1 MLVHGDRRGRR
12 LHAHAVGEHR
22 VSAALR
28 EIVDADGQ
36 VATVGPREL
45 LEARHV
51 VFARTAPVHR
61 EDEHS
66 GLLNH
71 YSTSVAT
78 RCPPVK
84 LTVTGGLRH
93 HSCGLPDTQALVLC
107 KAIPAQD
114 ERLFAFDSPRETHL
128 IDERAGIQSDTRA
141 STPLLFSGAIRGDAR
156 GTTVSHCASGGSAGA
171 PESQMAQ
178 RYPTSAR
185 RFRRL
190 RATVLENTFQV
201 ALTVAL
207 CREAEPTLLHL
218 VIPAGASVGSK
229 YVSLGTTIVAF
240 KDGDDFDVRLT
251 VNGEGAAK
259 ISVMLE

>member
-1 MLVHGDRRGRR
+1 
-12 LHAHAVGEHR
+12 
-22 VSAALR
+22 
-28 EIVDADGQ
+28 
-36 VATVGPREL
+36 
-45 LEARHV
+45 
-51 VFARTAPVHR
+51 
-61 EDEHS
+61 
-66 GLLNH
+66 
-71 YSTSVAT
+71 
-78 RCPPVK
+78 
-84 LTVTGGLRH
+84 
-93 HSCGLPDTQALVLC
+93 
-107 KAIPAQD
+107 
-114 ERLFAFDSPRETHL
+114 
-128 IDERAGIQSDTRA
+128 
-141 STPLLFSGAIRGDAR
+141 
-156 GTTVSHCASGGSAGA
+156 
-171 PESQMAQ
+171 MAQ